1 MMRKSCFFLR
11 LKSYRTISCS
21 RDVVFTSS
29 VLERSYSFTGI
40 RDQTLTGPP
49 VLNRGRTLA
58 EYLGIKVSGVL
69 RRFNFLVGVACLISL
84 FFFFFFFLIGSFFFN
99 FMDSLNK
106 EYYHNNNKYLLITMA
121 SLIGWSRLRG

>member
-1 MMRKSCFFLR
+1 MMRKKVFFFLLR
-11 LKSYRTISCS
+11 LKSSRTISCS

-69 RRFNFLVGVACLISL
+69 RRFNFLVGVAYLISL
-84 FFFFFFFLIGSFFFN
+84 FFFNRIVFFFLTLWI
-99 FMDSLNK
+99 L
-106 EYYHNNNKYLLITMA
+106 
-121 SLIGWSRLRG
+121 